1 MATNIEQWV
10 KGYDASW
17 SSQNVDKILSYY
29 ADDCVY
35 EDMAIGKI
43 NKGKE
48 EIRSFVS
55 NLFTAVPDFKIE
67 TKSFFASNDQICI
80 EAVISGTHEGNFPG
94 FPPATG
100 KSFAVKQAHIVRLRN
115 DKAIRVTDYYDMA
128 SLMRQ
133 LGLLPAS

>member
-10 KGYDASW
+10 KGENASW
-17 SSQNVDKILSYY
+17 FSQNVDKILFYY

-35 EDMAIGKI
+35 EDMALGKI

-48 EIRSFVS
+48 EIRSFVT
-55 NLFTAVPDFKIE
+55 NVFTAFPDFKIE
-67 TKSFFASNDQICI
+67 IKSFFASNEQICI
-80 EAVISGTHEGNFPG
+80 EAVISGTYEGNFPE

-128 SLMRQ
+128 SLMKQ
-133 LGLLPAS
+133 LGLLSAS

>member
-10 KGYDASW
+10 KDEDASW
-17 SSQNVDKILSYY
+17 SSQNVDKILFYY

-48 EIRSFVS
+48 EIRSFVI
-55 NLFTAVPDFKIE
+55 NVFTAFPDFKIE
-67 TKSFFASNDQICI
+67 RKSFFASSDQICI
-80 EAVISGTHEGNFPG
+80 EGVISGTHEGNFPG

-100 KSFAVKQAHIVRLRN
+100 KSFAVKSAHIVKLHN